1 MPNRQKRR
9 IIEVEKRLGFLYVP
23 IKLRPMLPIH
33 GEQTKV
39 RFNGNELLLRYN
51 PTYNR
56 IFGLTDFYRN
66 ASIDEGDFLMLAI
79 NEGALEISKYIDGE
93 DQTLE
98 ENANDTF
105 DISGLSSKAKGNI
118 AEDRVKEY
126 ILLYSQGLLNVY
138 KPVIDE
144 DGVDLIALQSGIFHP
159 VYLQVKS
166 RYNVGEDG
174 QLIITIN
181 GSTFKPH
188 HSFYLVAVSF
198 NKQTLEIDDKILF
211 IPSHVIDEK
220 AIRLS
225 NGALRLV
232 ASLKEGSQ
240 NQWCQYIVSK
250 SQLAEKIIDAISNMD
265 RYYR

>member
-1 MPNRQKRR
+1 M
-9 IIEVEKRLGFLYVP
+9 EV
-23 IKLRPMLPIH
+23 
-33 GEQTKV
+33 
-39 RFNGNELLLRYN
+39 
-51 PTYNR
+51 
-56 IFGLTDFYRN
+56 
-66 ASIDEGDFLMLAI
+66 
-79 NEGALEISKYIDGE
+79 SKYIDGE
-93 DQTLE
+93 EQTEE

-105 DISGLSSKAKGNI
+105 DISGLSSRAKGNI

-166 RYNVGEDG
+166 RYTVGEDG
-174 QLIITIN
+174 QLILSIKET
-181 GSTFKPH
+181 TFKPH
-188 HSFYLVAVSF
+188 HSFYLVGVSF
-198 NKQTLEIDDKILF
+198 NKQTLEIEDKILF
-211 IPSHVIDEK
+211 IPSEVIAEK
-220 AIRLS
+220 AIHLS
-225 NGALRLV
+225 NGYLRLV

-250 SQLAEKIIDAISNMD
+250 SQLAEKILGSISEMD

>member
-1 MPNRQKRR
+1 MRNQQKRR

-23 IKLRPMLPIH
+23 TKLKAILPVN
-33 GEQTKV
+33 GEHIKV
-39 RFNGNELLLRYN
+39 RYEDSEFLLRYN
-51 PTYNR
+51 ANYNR
-56 IFGLTDFYRN
+56 IFGLTDLYRN
-66 ASIDEGDFLMLAI
+66 AEINQGDFLTLQVHD
-79 NEGALEISKYIDGE
+79 NVLEISKYIDAD
-93 DQTLE
+93 DQTE
-98 ENANDTF
+98 EDNVNDTF
-105 DISGLSSKAKGNI
+105 DISGLSSRAKGNI

-166 RYNVGEDG
+166 RYNVREDG
-174 QLIITIN
+174 QLILTITGN
-181 GSTFKPH
+181 TFKAH

-211 IPSHVIDEK
+211 IPSEVIDEK

-225 NGALRLV
+225 NGNLRLV
-232 ASLKEGSQ
+232 ASLKDGSQ
-240 NQWCQYIVSK
+240 NQWCPYIVSK
-250 SQLAEKIIDAISNMD
+250 AQLAEKIIEIISNMD